1 MRQEKRSLQRA
12 SVAELVD
19 ATDSKSVSGDR
30 VPVRVRPE
38 VPIIRGETAV
48 SIVFVELLAIR
59 KVHNRDTAREYVYW
73 NNHQRPTGFAP
84 CRFCMA
90 LKEFA
95 YRNEVLGTD
104 RSGAAAS
111 RDHSN
116 EVHDGASLG
125 FAA

>member
-38 VPIIRGETAV
+38 VPFIKGETAV

-59 KVHNRDTAREYVYW
+59 KVHNRDTECEYVY
-73 NNHQRPTGFAP
+73 
-84 CRFCMA
+84 
-90 LKEFA
+90 
-95 YRNEVLGTD
+95 
-104 RSGAAAS
+104 
-111 RDHSN
+111 
-116 EVHDGASLG
+116 
-125 FAA
+125 